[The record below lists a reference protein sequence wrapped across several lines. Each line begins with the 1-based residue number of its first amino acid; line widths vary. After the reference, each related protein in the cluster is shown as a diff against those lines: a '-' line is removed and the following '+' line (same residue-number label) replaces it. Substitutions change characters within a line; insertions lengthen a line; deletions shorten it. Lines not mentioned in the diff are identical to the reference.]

1 MSLVAARCQKSAS
14 STPPGVSAA
23 LTSQAATRRALA
35 QSSTPLSG
43 VHPAEGRPVASVGSY
58 SQTLPRV
65 LRHPTVSA
73 TRSSFT
79 LVASTGPCHS
89 RMAGTAK
96 PVVLLVWVGPITQT
110 EWRFSVATRRRPE

>member
-1 MSLVAARCQKSAS
+1 MSFVAARCQKSAS

-23 LTSQAATRRALA
+23 LTSHAATRRALA

-43 VHPAEGRPVASVGSY
+43 VHPADGRPVASVGSY
-58 SQTLPRV
+58 SQTLPWVARQP
-65 LRHPTVSA
+65 RVSA
-73 TRSSFT
+73 TRSSLT

-96 PVVLLVWVGPITQT
+96 PVVLFVWVGPMTHT
-110 EWRFSVATRRRPE
+110 EWRDSVATSRRPE